1 MRINVALV
9 AAACAA
15 LGVSPVK
22 AAEYKVGLLL
32 PSSGVY
38 AGVGGDI
45 DTGFE
50 LALEEFGGELEGN
63 TITVIREDTEAVPN
77 VGLAKAKKLVLQDKV
92 DVLAGVVSS
101 GVLGGVRDFVH
112 NAKVPLVVA
121 NAGSDPMT
129 GEQCSPYLVRVS
141 FSNGQINRPMGPWMY
156 DQGIRKVY
164 VMATDYAA
172 GHQMAEAFKSTF
184 TAAGGEIVG
193 EAYPPFRETKDYG
206 PFLTAAKATDP
217 DAIYVFFAGG
227 EAIAFVKQYADFGL
241 KESIPLFG
249 AGFLTSPAYVDVQ
262 GEAADGIVAGL
273 HYVPSID
280 TPENHAFQE
289 AFQAVSDG
297 RKASEYAVQGYDAGR
312 LIIEA
317 IKQAGDDKEA
327 FAAALSKISF
337 TGPRGPLRID
347 PATNNVIQNIYIF
360 RNVFNG
366 ETVDQEILHVEEAV
380 QDEPNG
386 CQL

>member
-1 MRINVALV
+1 MRIRVAL
-9 AAACAA
+9 AAAGCAA
-15 LGVSPVK
+15 LGASPVV
-22 AAEYKVGLLL
+22 AADYKVGLLL

-45 DTGFE
+45 DAGFQ
-50 LALEEFGGELEGN
+50 LALEEFGGELGDD
-63 TITVIREDTEAVPN
+63 TITVIREDTEAKPN
-77 VGLAKAKKLVLQDKV
+77 VGLAKAKKLVLEDKV

-141 FSNGQINRPMGPWMY
+141 FSNGMINRPMGPWMY

-217 DAIYVFFAGG
+217 DAIYVFFAGA

-241 KESIPLFG
+241 KETIPLYG
-249 AGFLTSPAYVDVQ
+249 AGFLTSPAYVDVE
-262 GEAADGIVAGL
+262 GEAADGIVGAL

-297 RKASEYAVQGYDAGR
+297 RKGSEFAVQGYDAGR

-317 IKQAGDDKEA
+317 IRQSGDDKEA
-327 FAAALSKISF
+327 FAAALSRISF